1 MKGVNYMS
9 SLKNIQSKLDQ
20 IEKLKIEVEEA
31 KKEIHTTFGEKII
44 QSLGLDY
51 EMLSSKKDINSV
63 VNKIVESLPD
73 YLFTDLNND
82 PINEDNEST
91 ELNHELQNS

>member
-1 MKGVNYMS
+1 MS
-9 SLKNIQSKLDQ
+9 SLKSIQTKMEQ

-31 KKEIHTTFGEKII
+31 KKEIHTTFGEKFI

-63 VNKIVESLPD
+63 VNRMVENLPD
-73 YLFTDLNND
+73 HLFSDLNND
-82 PINEDNEST
+82 YVHDENEST
-91 ELNHELQNS
+91 ELDHELQNS